1 MVAAS
6 IAYGCS
12 LEHLRLQGMVEHYG
26 GELGVLPY
34 PQHGKPGSVKLCE
47 HPGARFELTLSLTLA
62 LDLILNPDPEPN
74 PGPDSNQGISS
85 RGAAR

>member
-34 PQHGKPGSVKLCE
+34 PQHGKPGSVLLCE
-47 HPGARFELTLSLTLA
+47 PRGALFELTLTLTLA
-62 LDLILNPDPEPN
+62 LDPILNPDPDPN
-74 PGPDSNQGISS
+74 PGPDSNQVRSS